1 MFLCE
6 SKKKTKVIFK
16 LNTFLVCLDF
26 KLMDLTQNE
35 RAKWLC
41 LDVWEWIS
49 IIFLLKF
56 EIFKI
61 IFVVFF
67 DYFNVLMLKIN
78 FKIYKKYFFYLKKN
92 VKK

>member
-41 LDVWEWIS
+41 LDV
-49 IIFLLKF
+49 
-56 EIFKI
+56 
-61 IFVVFF
+61 
-67 DYFNVLMLKIN
+67 
-78 FKIYKKYFFYLKKN
+78 
-92 VKK
+92 